1 MREIISCQTFIFIL
15 GTEGSNMF
23 SMTSLQISRNDYSLS
38 DDESSVGT
46 LRDFMLGIVVGYF
59 LGDY

>member
-1 MREIISCQTFIFIL
+1 
-15 GTEGSNMF
+15 MF

-59 LGDY
+59 LGEN